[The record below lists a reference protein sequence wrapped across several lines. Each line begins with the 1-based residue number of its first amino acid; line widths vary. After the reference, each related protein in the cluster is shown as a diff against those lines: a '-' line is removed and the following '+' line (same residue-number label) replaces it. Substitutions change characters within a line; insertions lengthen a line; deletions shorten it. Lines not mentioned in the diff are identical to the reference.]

1 MNKEINSS
9 IIASAFDSVYQFND
23 ISKQFDKEP
32 TSAVD
37 LQIDLIFEELTETI
51 SAMDAGLSELCNK
64 DLKECEVEL
73 LDGAADVFVVVSGLL
88 QKLQHFG
95 FNVEEALQ
103 RVTQNNM
110 SKFPSIV
117 PAQDMNWYEKQ
128 GWVTDWNE
136 KYNRFVIRDSNGKTR
151 KPVDFAPVVL
161 DDLVPGDFFRG
172 TNNV

>member
-9 IIASAFDSVYQFND
+9 IIASTFDSVFQFND

-51 SAMDAGLSELCNK
+51 SAMDAGLSDLRDK

-73 LDGAADVFVVVSGLL
+73 LDGAVDVFVVVSGLL
-88 QKLQHFG
+88 QKLQHYG

-103 RVTQNNM
+103 RVAQNNM
-110 SKFPSIV
+110 SKFPSVI
-117 PAQDMNWYEKQ
+117 PAVEMNWYEKQ

-136 KYNRFVIRDSNGKTR
+136 KYSRFVICDYNGKTR
-151 KPVDFAPVVL
+151 KCIDFVPVVL
-161 DDLVPGDFFRG
+161 DDLVPGDFFQG
-172 TNNV
+172 ANNV

>member
-1 MNKEINSS
+1 MNKEINSA
-9 IIASAFDSVYQFND
+9 IIAATFDSVFQFND

-51 SAMDAGLSELCNK
+51 SAMDAGLSDLRDK

-88 QKLQHFG
+88 QKLQHYG

-103 RVTQNNM
+103 RVAQNNM
-110 SKFPSIV
+110 SKFPSVI
-117 PAQDMNWYEKQ
+117 PAVEMNWYEKQ
-128 GWVTDWNE
+128 GWVVDWNE
-136 KYNRFVIRDSNGKTR
+136 KYSRFVIRDNNGKTR
-151 KPVDFAPVVL
+151 KCIDFVPVVL
-161 DDLVPGDFFRG
+161 DDLVPGDFFQG
-172 TNNV
+172 VNNV